1 MTDIN
6 IGAITESL
14 NNKSDRDLRN
24 TDTSSGGDAVIEYQI
39 PNADNNYTW
48 YRKYA
53 SGWVEQG
60 GYIASSAG
68 SSSTIVSVILPI
80 EMADVNYQV
89 QKTTH
94 GGAVGNHGL
103 GWDWISDFPSSE
115 LSNKTTTKIN
125 VGLPSNSYV
134 LGIYWEVKG
143 MAAM

>member
-24 TDTSSGGDAVIEYQI
+24 TDTSSGGDAVIEYQV
-39 PNADNNYTW
+39 PTAENNYTW

-60 GYIASSAG
+60 G
-68 SSSTIVSVILPI
+68 SVLNATS
-80 EMADVNYQV
+80 M
-89 QKTTH
+89 
-94 GGAVGNHGL
+94 
-103 GWDWISDFPSSE
+103 
-115 LSNKTTTKIN
+115 TTTVVLQIAFSNLNYNVSATSRDNNNWDSGDFYIN
-125 VGLPSNSYV
+125 VVSRTNSSITV
-134 LGIYWEVKG
+134 SSRIKNFDWEVKG

>member
-24 TDTSSGGDAVIEYQI
+24 TDASSGGDAVIEYQI

-68 SSSTIVSVILPI
+68 SSSNVSIVLLV
-80 EMADVNYQV
+80 EMADTNYRF
-89 QKTTH
+89 QKMYH
-94 GGAVGNHGL
+94 GGAVSNSGIT
-103 GWDWISDFPSSE
+103 WDWLSDFPPTE
-115 LSNKTTTKIN
+115 LSKKTTTQIST
-125 VGLPSNSYV
+125 GLIGSNYA